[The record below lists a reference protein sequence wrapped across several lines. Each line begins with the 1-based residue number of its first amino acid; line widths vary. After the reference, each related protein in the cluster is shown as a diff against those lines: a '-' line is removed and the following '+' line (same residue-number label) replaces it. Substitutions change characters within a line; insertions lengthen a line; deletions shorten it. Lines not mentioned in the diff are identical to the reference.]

1 MIEKKEEMEEKEE
14 KLKEKMTDRE
24 KKIYELEK
32 KLGRHDRE
40 KDLKKKKDRM
50 LLKYFLIATNMVY
63 TLAGPVLLMLGV
75 YMLLEKF
82 VFKAQ
87 QPIVLVI
94 LLVIGAFAG
103 YWTLIRQ
110 VMDIK

>member
-32 KLGRHDRE
+32 KLGRHNRE

-63 TLAGPVLLMLGV
+63 TLAGPVLL
-75 YMLLEKF
+75 MLLEKF

>member
-1 MIEKKEEMEEKEE
+1 
-14 KLKEKMTDRE
+14 
-24 KKIYELEK
+24 
-32 KLGRHDRE
+32 
-40 KDLKKKKDRM
+40 
-50 LLKYFLIATNMVY
+50 MVY